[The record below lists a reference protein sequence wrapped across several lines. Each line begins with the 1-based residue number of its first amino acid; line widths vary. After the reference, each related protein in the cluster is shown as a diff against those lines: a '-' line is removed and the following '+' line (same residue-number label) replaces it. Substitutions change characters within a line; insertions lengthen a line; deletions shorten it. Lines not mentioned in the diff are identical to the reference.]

1 MIKRVIDIS
10 EKAYLH
16 ILNKQLCVDKDGVT
30 VAKIAVDDLGVLIL
44 DNPAI
49 VVTQSVITQCQKFNV
64 AILFCDERHL
74 PLSITLPLWS
84 GHSLHTR
91 VLREQISSKVSRR
104 KRLWQQII
112 KRKITEQAAT
122 VERAGFQSE
131 KLWRLAEKVKSGDPE
146 NIEAQAARE
155 YWRKLMG
162 NNFRRDVASGGVN
175 NVLNYGYSVMRAM
188 VARALVGTGLHP
200 AIGLHHKNQYNGLC
214 LADDVMEPF
223 RPWID
228 SIVRDMD
235 ISTNET
241 IITRDIKQQIL
252 GLLSEQVYY
261 GNEKMPLMNSVHY
274 LAAQLKHA
282 LTDNKVSLTYPQR
295 HLM

>member
-91 VLREQISSKVSRR
+91 VLREQMSSKVSRR

-112 KRKITEQAAT
+112 KIKITYY
-122 VERAGFQSE
+122 
-131 KLWRLAEKVKSGDPE
+131 
-146 NIEAQAARE
+146 N
-155 YWRKLMG
+155 
-162 NNFRRDVASGGVN
+162 
-175 NVLNYGYSVMRAM
+175 LN
-188 VARALVGTGLHP
+188 L
-200 AIGLHHKNQYNGLC
+200 
-214 LADDVMEPF
+214 E
-223 RPWID
+223 
-228 SIVRDMD
+228 
-235 ISTNET
+235 
-241 IITRDIKQQIL
+241 
-252 GLLSEQVYY
+252 
-261 GNEKMPLMNSVHY
+261 
-274 LAAQLKHA
+274 LK
-282 LTDNKVSLTYPQR
+282 
-295 HLM
+295 